1 MLSQPTSDLDEVRDY
16 FQNFGLK
23 QAPENGSPLYH
34 ALSLG
39 VLDDPDMLRFAAS
52 SPPSQPSANLLFGA
66 VHYVLLGGVTIRCV
80 ISTRTLLLQKNA
92 EPALPETYTLF
103 QDFVWNHTAIIK
115 RLLTTRLVQTNVVRR
130 TTCLLPVFALL
141 AREAGSQP
149 LSIIEIGSSA
159 GLNLHWDRYQHRY
172 GYPSGNSIA
181 WGAQDSAVQLSTHVR
196 GTVPL
201 PSLPEDLSIAWRAG
215 IDLNPIDVTDA
226 DAMRWLRALIFPE
239 HLERHQEMEAAARI
253 ARDNPVPIVTG
264 DALTHLPDL
273 LSQVPQDSRLC
284 LYASM
289 VLYQFSPEARKD
301 LWRMLAEF
309 SQTRPVSVII
319 LDGVPEGWARLF
331 IRDFTNGDSTKR
343 HVADAHA
350 HGRWL
355 EWRES
360 GEQTETSVIGVA

>member
-1 MLSQPTSDLDEVRDY
+1 MSSQPASDLDQVRTY
-16 FQNFGLK
+16 FRNFGLK

-39 VLDDPDMLRFAAS
+39 VLDDPDMLQFAAS
-52 SPPSQPSANLLFGA
+52 CPPSQPSANLLFGA
-66 VHYVLLGGVTIRCV
+66 VHY
-80 ISTRTLLLQKNA
+80 LLLNGEQHPLRDFYPDVTASDKTPHA
-92 EPALPETYTLF
+92 PSQETYTLF
-103 QDFVWNHTAIIK
+103 QDFVWNHTDTIG
-115 RLLTTRLVQTNVVRR
+115 RLITSRLVQTNVVRR
-130 TTCLLPVFALL
+130 TTCLLPVFAQLT
-141 AREAGSQP
+141 REVGNQP

-159 GLNLHWDRYQHRY
+159 GLNLHWDRYHHRY
-172 GYPSGNSIA
+172 EYPSGTSIA
-181 WGAQDSAVQLSTHVR
+181 WGVKDSAVQLSTQVR

-201 PSLPEDLSIAWRAG
+201 PTLPEYLRIAWRAG

-239 HLERHQEMEAAARI
+239 HLERHQEIEAAARI
-253 ARDNPVPIVTG
+253 ARDNPVPVVTG

-273 LSQVPQDSRLC
+273 LSQAPQDSRLC

-319 LDGVPEGWARLF
+319 LDGVPEGWAQLL
-331 IRDFTNGDSTKR
+331 IRDFKNGGYTKR

-360 GEQTETSVIGVA
+360 GEQTETLAVG